1 MRQKLLSLFILLIL
15 GFVGLEG
22 MGQTPVNIT
31 PIRTDV
37 SGFTTWTDTDIAGS
51 TYLQLLKATS
61 VTISPA
67 MNFDN
72 LKIGK

>member
-15 GFVGLEG
+15 GFAGLEG
-22 MGQTPVNIT
+22 RGQTPVNIT

-37 SGFTTWTDTDIAGS
+37 SGFATWTDTDITG
-51 TYLQLLKATS
+51 TNYLQLLKATS
-61 VTISPA
+61 VTTSLA